1 MSSPVSLT
9 TGSCHCGKVR
19 YALRGDIVSV
29 VNCHCGLCRS
39 LSGTAFTSYV
49 VVRELDFRV
58 EQGQEFLAS
67 YAATP
72 KAKKHFCRACGTPL
86 FNTNP
91 IDYPT
96 LAMVYLGTV
105 STTVELTPRIN
116 VYRESMLPWVS
127 TIESIK
133 SFNQAAVR
141 GA

>member
-1 MSSPVSLT
+1 MSSPVSFT
-9 TGSCHCGKVR
+9 TGSCHCGKVQ

-49 VVRELDFRV
+49 VVRELNFRV
-58 EQGQEFLAS
+58 EQGQQFLAS

-72 KAKKHFCRACGTPL
+72 KATKHFCIACGTPL

-91 IDYPT
+91 IDYPS
-96 LAMVYLGTV
+96 LVMVYLGTAAA
-105 STTVELTPRIN
+105 TAELTPRVN
-116 VYRESMLPWVS
+116 VYRESMLPWVDKL
-127 TIESIK
+127 EGIK
-133 SFNQAAVR
+133 SFSQAAVR